1 MRNQKETPL
10 ARGYDTLSRPC
21 QYELAPVDAPSANP
35 PAHDR
40 AAALMD
46 WQLGLRAATW
56 LTLAFAFAAWL
67 LALGSVYS
75 MQNALGASAR
85 VLQVRGRRS
94 SRARFAR
101 GRAARAP
108 LSVGRTL
115 ARGHS
120 MHRCPLGARW
130 SANTACTKVCG
141 APAAPRAQRAHSP
154 GPPRP

>member
-1 MRNQKETPL
+1 MQDPARAYEALCFGL
-10 ARGYDTLSRPC
+10 ANTN
-21 QYELAPVDAPSANP
+21 APVDASSANSP
-35 PAHDR
+35 LHDR
-40 AAALMD
+40 PAALMD

-85 VLQVRGRRS
+85 VLQVRGRRG
-94 SRARFAR
+94 SRAPFAG
-101 GRAARAP
+101 GRAVRAP

-120 MHRCPLGARW
+120 GR
-130 SANTACTKVCG
+130 T
-141 APAAPRAQRAHSP
+141 APAQP
-154 GPPRP
+154 GP